1 MTEPLLSVE
10 DISLQIRSE
19 TILRDVS
26 LTCAS
31 GEVVGITGRNG
42 SGKSMLFKCIAGL
55 CLPQA
60 GEIVVDGFP
69 VVSRRRFPPD
79 LGVLI
84 EKPGFLGALSA
95 YENLAVLASI
105 QDRIGRPEIL
115 EALRMVGLTEH
126 ANKRVRAFSLGM
138 KQRLGIAQAVMERPR
153 LVILDEPTSGLDGAG
168 VEMLRDLVH
177 QLKGRGAAV
186 LVASHLA
193 EDIAVLCD
201 RSLCMD
207 AGCLLDCARA
217 N

>member
-1 MTEPLLSVE
+1 MTAPLLSVE
-10 DISLQIRSE
+10 DITLQIRGE
-19 TILRDVS
+19 TVLREVS
-26 LTCAS
+26 LTCS
-31 GEVVGITGRNG
+31 PGEVVGITGRNG

-55 CLPQA
+55 CLPQV

-105 QDRIGRPEIL
+105 QDRVGRSEIL
-115 EALRMVGLTEH
+115 DALRVVGLSEH
-126 ANKRVRAFSLGM
+126 AQKRVRVFSLGM
-138 KQRLGIAQAVMERPR
+138 KQRLGIAQAIMERPR

-168 VEMLRDLVH
+168 VEMLRRLVADLRE
-177 QLKGRGAAV
+177 RGAAV

-193 EDIAVLCD
+193 EDIAALCD
-201 RSLCMD
+201 RSLHME
-207 AGCLLDCARA
+207 AGRLGDPARE